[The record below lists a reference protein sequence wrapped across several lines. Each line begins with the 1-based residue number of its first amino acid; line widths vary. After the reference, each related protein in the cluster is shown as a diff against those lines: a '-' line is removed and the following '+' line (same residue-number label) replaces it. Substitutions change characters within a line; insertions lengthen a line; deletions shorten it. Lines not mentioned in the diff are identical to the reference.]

1 MYRHDARKI
10 CGPHCRRQ
18 AYDGDGLAQKALLTE
33 DAPPESKIRDSSKP
47 SCSLY
52 RLMRW
57 SVLSQSD
64 RVVRGDGENPKM

>member
-1 MYRHDARKI
+1 MMREKSADLIAVGRPMTEM
-10 CGPHCRRQ
+10 GV
-18 AYDGDGLAQKALLTE
+18 AQKALLTE